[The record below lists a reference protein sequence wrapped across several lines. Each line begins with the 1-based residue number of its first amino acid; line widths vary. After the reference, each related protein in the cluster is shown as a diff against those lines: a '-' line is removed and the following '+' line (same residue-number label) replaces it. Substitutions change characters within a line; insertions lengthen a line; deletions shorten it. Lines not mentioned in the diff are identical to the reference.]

1 MGKSALSTITI
12 DDQTYTFVCG
22 NRFRGRAV
30 YRGPETYLRIGLP
43 AVVERELT
51 FHRQLLVQGF
61 PVAPLLGTGIHD
73 GQPYFSE
80 AALGDPVFGDCMEAE
95 TQAQGAVSEA
105 SFRSLLALVLRWGE
119 AQLQNMAPA
128 DSHADL
134 ATTVRL
140 ADVTRLLPAYSV
152 LTRQAFERAQQR
164 LAVFPTVL
172 THGDFHP
179 YNLCAGGVIDLEF
192 VHWSGAGYDVITGL
206 FAEGL
211 LPPAS
216 TDYRY
221 TAQQRRAALAAIDE
235 LFHPYHLPRPS
246 AYLDEFR
253 LCRMMRIVQL
263 AEQRPPAVQAWI
275 YERYIVL
282 ATTYVNADTHLHAKT
297 SDTLPPSTRV

>member
-1 MGKSALSTITI
+1 MSTITI
-12 DDQTYTFVCG
+12 EDQTYTFVCG
-22 NRFRGRAV
+22 NRFSGRAV

-51 FHRQLLVQGF
+51 IHRQLLARGF
-61 PVAPLLGTGIHD
+61 PVAPLLGTGMHD

-80 AALGDPVFGDCMEAE
+80 AALGHPVFGECMEAE

-105 SFRSLLALVLRWGE
+105 SFRSLLVLIRRWGE
-119 AQLQNMAPA
+119 AQLQQIVPA
-128 DSHADL
+128 GSCADL
-134 ATTVRL
+134 STTVRL

-152 LTRQAFERAQQR
+152 LTRHVFDRLTQR
-164 LAVFPTVL
+164 LAVFPTVF

-192 VHWSGAGYDVITGL
+192 VHWSVAGYDVITGL
-206 FAEGL
+206 FDEGL
-211 LPPAS
+211 LPPAL

-221 TAQQRRAALAAIDE
+221 TAEQLSAALTALDD
-235 LFHPYHLPRPS
+235 LFHTYRLPHPA

-275 YERYIVL
+275 YERYVAL
-282 ATTYVNADTHLHAKT
+282 ATTYA
-297 SDTLPPSTRV
+297 R